1 MRVFC
6 AWVAARLSDYCE
18 RWGRLKVILCSRELV
33 ASSGRR
39 RLAIIAAGLV
49 PAGAPPVLVFTGE
62 RKPGAE
68 VFTAECKGKLPN
80 RK

>member
-1 MRVFC
+1 
-6 AWVAARLSDYCE
+6 
-18 RWGRLKVILCSRELV
+18 
-33 ASSGRR
+33 
-39 RLAIIAAGLV
+39 LAIIAAGLV

-62 RKPGAE
+62 RKPVAE